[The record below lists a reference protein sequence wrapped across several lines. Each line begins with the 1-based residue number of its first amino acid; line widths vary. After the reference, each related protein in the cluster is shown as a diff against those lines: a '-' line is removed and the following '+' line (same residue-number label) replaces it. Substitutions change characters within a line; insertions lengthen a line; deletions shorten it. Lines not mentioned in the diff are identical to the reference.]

1 MAPLPDP
8 ALVADLQNAL
18 GPRHVRDA
26 PDEVAVVNRDWTA
39 RFHGSAAVVVRPGNT
54 GQVVAVVDTCRRHGV
69 PLVPIGGNTGLV
81 GATASPPGAVALS
94 TTRLD
99 AVTDVD
105 PDTGQLTAG
114 AGATLSQVQRAAA
127 GIGWRYPVDFGAREA
142 ATVGGMVATNAGG
155 VHVIRHGTTRD
166 RLLGVEA
173 VLGTGVVI
181 RRLGGLVK
189 DNTGY
194 DLAGLLCGSEGT
206 LGVVTAARLALAP
219 EPDGRLVA
227 LLGFAD
233 LSSALDAGA
242 ALIRSLPSVE
252 AVELMLAD
260 GLGLVSDRLG
270 LGPAPVT
277 GPVAVLVEAAGDEG
291 LMAQAVAGLSGLT
304 GSAVAT
310 ERGDRERLWRYRDGH
325 TEAINQ
331 LGAPIKLDVTLP
343 GPALERFLGQVGPVV
358 TAVAP
363 EAEVWLFGHLGDGN
377 IHVNVTGVADDDGR
391 VDDAVLDLVV
401 EHGGSISAE
410 HGIGRAKVDRLQA
423 DRGPGDVAAFEAIK
437 AALDPDG
444 IMNPGALI

>member
-1 MAPLPDP
+1 
-8 ALVADLQNAL
+8 
-18 GPRHVRDA
+18 
-26 PDEVAVVNRDWTA
+26 
-39 RFHGSAAVVVRPGNT
+39 
-54 GQVVAVVDTCRRHGV
+54 
-69 PLVPIGGNTGLV
+69 
-81 GATASPPGAVALS
+81 
-94 TTRLD
+94 
-99 AVTDVD
+99 
-105 PDTGQLTAG
+105 
-114 AGATLSQVQRAAA
+114 
-127 GIGWRYPVDFGAREA
+127 
-142 ATVGGMVATNAGG
+142 MVATNAGG

-189 DNTGY
+189 DNSGY

-410 HGIGRAKVDRLQA
+410 HGIGRAKVDRLRA